1 MTTKANPNAPK
12 LEKNAFEGLLRLQCT
27 REEVLCFFGIKS
39 KTALVDWVKANYG
52 GLTFEEVQQQYGLQ
66 GKIGLKRQ
74 AYQRAQKSDSVLIF
88 LLKSE
93 LHMREDA
100 PAQTEDNSKYTNEL
114 MKSID
119 KAVRAVNNRTDL
131 IAGIPIP
138 KNGMEVTADES

>member
-1 MTTKANPNAPK
+1 MGKGNPNAPK

-27 REEVLCFFGIKS
+27 REECMVFFGIKS
-39 KTALVDWVKANYG
+39 KTALVNWVKENYG
-52 GLTFEEVQQQYGLQ
+52 GLTFEEVQQQYGFQ
-66 GKIGLKRQ
+66 GRIGLKRQ

-114 MKSID
+114 MKAID
-119 KAVRAVNNRTDL
+119 KAAKAVSSRTDL
-131 IAGIPIP
+131 IAGLPTR
-138 KNGMEVTADES
+138 KEEGSNETE